1 MELDTTMKSL
11 FSKLPQVCKVDS
23 LITFSCHQV

>member
-1 MELDTTMKSL
+1 MKSL